1 MHLLNTNNKAPQNI
15 LKTNKQLLMNKSI
28 KNSKCIFTNQAIK
41 LLLNYPWLY
50 LSLMTELGMLIFI
63 CLSMRL
69 NLIHG
74 QFKVKDPQVYLQFV
88 LEFFPFSQYFLLG
101 CLRYQRLILIV
112 PQEDQSHSLISE
124 CQMGRCSLE

>member
-1 MHLLNTNNKAPQNI
+1 MVPFSLRVSSWYHICKQKQGTSNHQQKKKEKKKDIFHAKREFTMHLLNTNKAPQNI

-74 QFKVKDPQVYLQFV
+74 QFKVKDPQVYL
-88 LEFFPFSQYFLLG
+88 
-101 CLRYQRLILIV
+101 
-112 PQEDQSHSLISE
+112 
-124 CQMGRCSLE
+124 